1 MLSTDDTRR
10 EETSYKPRQ
19 TVGWTQLHSWVFI
32 IIVALGVGV
41 IAMQNRYHYLSPL
54 GLGKAYRID
63 KLFGGIQEFDPSAGW
78 ITAQLAVPP
87 PSPALSMMEP
97 PGSPMASRA
106 VPMNMP
112 APATPTEVPAPAHHT
127 EKGFQEQPAAPSPP
141 PPGPE
146 QTASQ
151 PRSRK
156 PRSSP
161 KRKNFKNSRSCF
173 PNSGRRSFNWQT
185 TTSILTGRRTSQS
198 LGHGINSS
206 PCIAILYSGGSM
218 QAHRRNRA
226 SNSGRSFSLLVGRR
240 EMILPG

>member
-1 MLSTDDTRR
+1 MLSTDETRR

-97 PGSPMASRA
+97 PGPPVASRA

-112 APATPTEVPAPAHHT
+112 APATPTEVPTPAHPT
-127 EKGFQEQPAAPSPP
+127 EKGFQEQPAAPGTPP
-141 PPGPE
+141 PAPPE
-146 QTASQ
+146 QTVSQ
-151 PRSRK
+151 PAAKETPELSNEEKFQKFQKLFPQFGQEEFQLANDDLYPDWKANVSKSGTWDQFLTVYRDFVQWWLDAGSPPEPGFKLWKEFLASRRPAEK
-156 PRSSP
+156 
-161 KRKNFKNSRSCF
+161 
-173 PNSGRRSFNWQT
+173 
-185 TTSILTGRRTSQS
+185 
-198 LGHGINSS
+198 
-206 PCIAILYSGGSM
+206 
-218 QAHRRNRA
+218 
-226 SNSGRSFSLLVGRR
+226 
-240 EMILPG
+240 